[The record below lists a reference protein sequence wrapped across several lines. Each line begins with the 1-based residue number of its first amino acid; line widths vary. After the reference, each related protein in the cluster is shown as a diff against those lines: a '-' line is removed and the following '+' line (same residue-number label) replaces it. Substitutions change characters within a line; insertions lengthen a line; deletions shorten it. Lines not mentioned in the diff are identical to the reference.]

1 MLYYLKRHLDR
12 DSLDF
17 RCASVAPSAQSPIIY
32 VILFIAEQLLIVKCP
47 QLFL

>member
-17 RCASVAPSAQSPIIY
+17 SCASVAPSAQSPIIY
-32 VILFIAEQLLIVKCP
+32 VILYYS
-47 QLFL
+47 